1 MLQYCYFCMKLHE
14 LCFKQLNSSLA
25 GFVKKKKKSFKHN
38 SSYIVHTLSSPNLF
52 GITDKKFSWI
62 KRACYVNQLWHITI
76 KKKKKKIKQD
86 FLIRFQIW
94 RNKNTFYG
102 TAKPSPPASF
112 TFISAYV
119 GTAKTLS
126 YNFLWIVLLPVA
138 AACLLLIWRAL
149 QSNRIYHYP
158 QK

>member
-25 GFVKKKKKSFKHN
+25 GFVKKKKSFKHN
-38 SSYIVHTLSSPNLF
+38 SSYTVYTLSSPNLF

-62 KRACYVNQLWHITI
+62 KRACYVNQLWHII
-76 KKKKKKIKQD
+76 KKKKKIISKTSWSD
-86 FLIRFQIW
+86 SRFGAT
-94 RNKNTFYG
+94 RKRFMG
-102 TAKPSPPASF
+102 LPSQ
-112 TFISAYV
+112 V
-119 GTAKTLS
+119 HQRLS
-126 YNFLWIVLLPVA
+126 LSSLRMLAQQRRSPITFLWIVLLLVA